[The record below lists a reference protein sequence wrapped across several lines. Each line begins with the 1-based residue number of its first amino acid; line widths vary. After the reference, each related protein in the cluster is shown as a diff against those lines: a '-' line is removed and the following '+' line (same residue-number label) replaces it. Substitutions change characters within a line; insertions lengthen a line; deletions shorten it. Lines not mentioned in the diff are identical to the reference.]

1 MAGLGISLATLL
13 GFDGELLSLTN
24 TGSLALV
31 LAGAWICGVSLARKS
46 AGPGAEQQST

>member
-24 TGSLALV
+24 TGTLALV
-31 LAGAWICGVSLARKS
+31 LAGAWICGISLKKKS
-46 AGPGAEQQST
+46 AIPGSVSS